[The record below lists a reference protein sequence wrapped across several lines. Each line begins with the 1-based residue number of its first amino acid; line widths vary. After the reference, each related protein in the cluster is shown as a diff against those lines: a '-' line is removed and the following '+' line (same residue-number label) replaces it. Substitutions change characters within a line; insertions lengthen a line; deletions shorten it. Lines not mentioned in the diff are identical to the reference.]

1 MRITSVGHTVFAAT
15 LIAIGIMG
23 FVAGS
28 FAPIWDSVPKTLPA
42 REALAYLSAL
52 ISLACG
58 IGLLWQRTAA
68 LSARVL
74 FIFLLPW
81 LLWFK
86 GRYIVLQ
93 PTVEVSYENWGE
105 TAVIV
110 AAAWTL
116 YAGFATD
123 PDKRL
128 VGFMVGDKGV
138 RMARVLFAL
147 ALIAFGL
154 SHFAYLDNTASLV
167 PAWLPGHVFWAYLTG
182 SGYIAAGVAVLVGV
196 YARLAAALVTFQMG
210 MFTLLIWLPIVA
222 AGHVSPDNWSEF
234 VVSWTMTTA
243 AWVMADSYRGMAWLA
258 VNKR

>member
-1 MRITSVGHTVFAAT
+1 MRITSVGHAVFAAT
-15 LIAIGIMG
+15 MVAIGIAG
-23 FVAGS
+23 FVAGG
-28 FAPIWDSVPKTLPA
+28 FAPIWEAVPKALPA
-42 REALAYLSAL
+42 REALAYASAF

-58 IGLLWQRTAA
+58 VGLFWPRTAA

-86 GRYIVLQ
+86 GRYIYIQ
-93 PTVEVSYENWGE
+93 PTVEVSYESWGE

-110 AAAWTL
+110 AAVWAL
-116 YAGFATD
+116 YARFAAD
-123 PDKRL
+123 SDKRL

-138 RMARVLFAL
+138 RGARVLFAL
-147 ALIAFGL
+147 ALIAFGF

-167 PAWLPGHVFWAYLTG
+167 PAWIPGHVFWAYFTG
-182 SGYIAAGVAVLVGV
+182 SAYLAAGLAVLIGV
-196 YARLAAALVTFQMG
+196 YARLAAALTAFQMG

-222 AGHVSPDNWSEF
+222 AGHVSADNWSEF
-234 VVSWTMTTA
+234 VVSWAMTIS
-243 AWVMADSYRGMAWLA
+243 AWVVADSYHGIGWLA